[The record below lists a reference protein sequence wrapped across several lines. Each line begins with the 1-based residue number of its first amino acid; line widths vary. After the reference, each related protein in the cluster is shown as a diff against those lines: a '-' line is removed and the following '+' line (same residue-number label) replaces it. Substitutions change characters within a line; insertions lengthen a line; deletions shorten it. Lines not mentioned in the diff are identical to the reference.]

1 MFVLEAVT
9 LTFITTPLVTAL
21 YPPERRVI
29 AVQGGASSRN
39 HSRSTESGDGDFD
52 KKPIVSEEYPWRH
65 RFTVVLDK
73 LEHMPCMMALT
84 QLVRFPLFAPASDFS
99 PPMSVTNTSATIM
112 VAAAANTTTSK
123 LSTPKVSINA
133 LRLIELSDRTSA
145 VMKSTSSASDALIH
159 TDPLL
164 CIFRMFG
171 QLNGLNAGMGM
182 GAEMAIVPYDDLAWN
197 VAEHAR
203 RCGAQMVLVP
213 WLLPSSSPSG
223 AGESNPNPNEK
234 ETSTPRIQKEHTHNP
249 FELFFGSGSLG
260 GDKLASQF
268 VRGVF
273 AQCVETDVALFV
285 DPGHFHTH
293 TDQHTHTHSDTSVE
307 EGEQQQHIF
316 LPFFGGPDDRLALEF
331 VVQLCANPKIG
342 ATVVKMEKC
351 GVESGAAGSDTDTKA
366 DINALAV
373 PHQTVT
379 SVSVV
384 FPI

>member
-1 MFVLEAVT
+1 
-9 LTFITTPLVTAL
+9 
-21 YPPERRVI
+21 
-29 AVQGGASSRN
+29 
-39 HSRSTESGDGDFD
+39 
-52 KKPIVSEEYPWRH
+52 
-65 RFTVVLDK
+65 
-73 LEHMPCMMALT
+73 MMALT

-112 VAAAANTTTSK
+112 VAAAANTTMSK
-123 LSTPKVSINA
+123 VSTPKVSINA

-182 GAEMAIVPYDDLAWN
+182 GAMGAEMAIVPYDDLAWN

-223 AGESNPNPNEK
+223 AGESNPNQNDK

-273 AQCVETDVALFV
+273 AQCVEMDVALFV

-307 EGEQQQHIF
+307 EGEQQQHIC

-342 ATVVKMEKC
+342 ATIVKMEKC
-351 GVESGAAGSDTDTKA
+351 GVESGAAGSDIDTKA